1 MLVTLTHGYDL
12 GVMLVTLTHTY
23 DSWIVLVTLTHA
35 ISESPSL
42 FSKQQK
48 GSIYATW

>member
-12 GVMLVTLTHTY
+12 GVM
-23 DSWIVLVTLTHA
+23 LVTLTHA